1 MPVGLFF
8 FGLLATSGAFR
19 PSRRGE
25 FAPNPGSYDP
35 DLIGGDIV
43 PDTIPGSGA
52 SQNAFVKNK
61 ANLWPRGRVPYRTGL
76 QKAQRFLNTILELP
90 ELDIV
95 NVYLL
100 LWI

>member
-1 MPVGLFF
+1 MAFVHCTAETPVFVGLLWMPVGLLF
-8 FGLLATSGAFR
+8 FGLLATSEAFR

-35 DLIGGDIV
+35 NLIGGDIV
-43 PDTIPGSGA
+43 LDIIPGSGA

-76 QKAQRFLNTILELP
+76 QK
-90 ELDIV
+90 DKG
-95 NVYLL
+95 
-100 LWI
+100 